1 MIPLKINYKYMKKT
15 IVFILCL
22 AFSLNQGYSQD
33 IHFSQFQASPHL
45 LNPAN
50 TGNYNGDYRVG
61 LHYRN
66 QWASFI
72 KPFVTYAGFFDKKFK
87 KELLGKDFWGA
98 GIALY
103 SDKAGTAEFG
113 TQVAQLALGYHKR
126 LGADKHLVSV
136 GVQGSVVQK
145 GINYDNLKFGNQ
157 YESVFYNSE
166 LENNESY
173 ASNSIIYPQ
182 IQAGLNWQFKYSE
195 KLNFNAGFS
204 MFNLNSP
211 KESFYTDSD
220 NRLNTRFTINAGSDI
235 KYDEKITIRP
245 AILLSGQTKA
255 TEFILGSDIGY
266 KVKDVPLLKVEAL
279 FGIYYRSSDAL
290 ILIPGLQYN
299 NYRFGIS
306 YDVNLSSLRAASKG
320 HGAIEI
326 SIIYIFNQNPKLGI
340 KRNLPCKR
348 L

>member
-1 MIPLKINYKYMKKT
+1 MNKL
-15 IVFILCL
+15 VALILSI

-33 IHFSQFQASPHL
+33 IHFSQFQASPLL

-50 TGNYNGDYRVG
+50 TGNYDGDYRVG

-66 QWASFI
+66 QWKSFI

-98 GIALY
+98 GLVLY

-113 TQVAQLALGYHKR
+113 TQVAQLALGYHKK

-136 GVQGSVVQK
+136 GIQGGVVQK
-145 GINYDNLKFGNQ
+145 GINYDDLKFGNQ
-157 YESVFYNSE
+157 YESVFYNPE
-166 LENNESY
+166 LQNNETY
-173 ASNSIIYPQ
+173 VDNSIIYPQ
-182 IQAGLNWQFKYSE
+182 IQAGLNWRFKYNE
-195 KLNFNAGFS
+195 KLNFNAGVS

-211 KESFYTDSD
+211 KESFYKESD
-220 NRLNTRFTINAGSDI
+220 NKLNTRFTITAGSDI
-235 KYDEKITIRP
+235 KYNEQITIYP
-245 AILLSGQTKA
+245 AILVSGQTKA
-255 TEFILGSDIGY
+255 TEFLLGSDIGY
-266 KVKDVPLLKVEAL
+266 KVRDVPMLKVQAL

-290 ILIPGLQYN
+290 IFVPGLQYN

-306 YDVNLSSLRAASKG
+306 YDINLSSLRTASKSRG
-320 HGAIEI
+320 GIEI
-326 SIIYIFNQNPKLGI
+326 SIIYVFNQNPKLGI

>member
-1 MIPLKINYKYMKKT
+1 MKKL
-15 IVFILCL
+15 IVLFILCL
-22 AFSLNQGYSQD
+22 AFSLNQGYAQD
-33 IHFSQFQASPHL
+33 IHFSQFQASPLL

-50 TGNYNGDYRVG
+50 TGNYDGDYRVG

-66 QWASFI
+66 QWSSFI

-113 TQVAQLALGYHKR
+113 TQVVELSLAYHKK
-126 LGADKHLVSV
+126 LGQDKHLVSV
-136 GVQGSVVQK
+136 GLQGGVVQK
-145 GINYDNLKFGNQ
+145 GINYDDLKFGNQ

-166 LENNESY
+166 LENQESY
-173 ASNSIIYPQ
+173 VNNSIVYPQ
-182 IQAGLNWQFKYSE
+182 IQVGLNWHFKYTE
-195 KLNFNAGFS
+195 KMKFNAGIS
-204 MFNLNSP
+204 MFNLNTP
-211 KESFYTDSD
+211 KESFYEESD
-220 NRLNTRFTINAGSDI
+220 NKLSTRFTINAGSDI
-235 KYDEKITIRP
+235 KYSDQISIRP
-245 AILLSGQTKA
+245 AILISGQTKA

-266 KVKDVPLLKVEAL
+266 KLRDVPMLKVEAL

-290 ILIPGLQYN
+290 IFVPGLQYN

-306 YDVNLSSLRAASKG
+306 YDVNLSALREASKG
-320 HGAIEI
+320 RGAIEI
-326 SIIYIFNQNPKLGI
+326 SIIYIFNQNEKLGI